1 MAAVNIGL
9 QISIGF
15 LLLGLVVLYS
25 KELLDYIILFDFEE
39 LYLRHHYISI
49 KVLKDLILS
58 SYLITLDFHIFDKAL
73 L

>member
-49 KVLKDLILS
+49 KVLKGLILS
-58 SYLITLDFHIFDKAL
+58 SYLITLDFHSFDKAL